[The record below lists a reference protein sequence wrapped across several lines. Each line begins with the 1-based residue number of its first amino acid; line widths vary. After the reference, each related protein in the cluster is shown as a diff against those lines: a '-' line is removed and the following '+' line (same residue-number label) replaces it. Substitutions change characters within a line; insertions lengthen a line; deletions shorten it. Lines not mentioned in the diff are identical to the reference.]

1 MNKSLF
7 NNKYAR
13 LLALSVV
20 IFIAI
25 SFIQDFSSFLDENS
39 DKTVK
44 LGSNPLCDPMTSV
57 CSASIVTNG
66 EFQRLS
72 LSITALNAA
81 QHEYLLTVKASGFDF
96 EGIESLAVLLQEQAN
111 TRAGTDIQTVLLS
124 PDKNN
129 KLVVPEHW
137 VATAR
142 IEAKSKSHADKT
154 EATVWQAT
162 IRLKSTQK
170 EYRAEFRF
178 KTYSGRRNE

>member
-1 MNKSLF
+1 MNQQLL

-25 SFIQDFSSFLDENS
+25 SFIQDFADFLDENS
-39 DKTVK
+39 DNTVK

-72 LSITALNAA
+72 LSITALNAEK
-81 QHEYLLTVKASGFDF
+81 HEYLLTVKASGFDF
-96 EGIESLAVLLQEQAN
+96 EGIESLAVLLQEQGD
-111 TRAGTDIQTVLLS
+111 AGIQTVLLS
-124 PDKNN
+124 PDRND
-129 KLVVPEHW
+129 KLIVPEHW
-137 VATAR
+137 VSTAR
-142 IEAKSKSHADKT
+142 IEAKGKSHADKT
-154 EATVWQAT
+154 EPTVWQAT

-170 EYRAEFRF
+170 EYRAEFMF
-178 KTYSGRRNE
+178 KTN

>member
-25 SFIQDFSSFLDENS
+25 SFIQDFASFLDENS

-44 LGSNPLCDPMTSV
+44 LGSNPLCNPMTSV
-57 CSASIVTNG
+57 CSASIVSNG

-72 LSITALNAA
+72 LAITALNAE
-81 QHEYLLTVKASGFDF
+81 QHEYLLSVKASGFDF
-96 EGIESLAVLLQEQAN
+96 EGIESLAVLLQEQ
-111 TRAGTDIQTVLLS
+111 GDTDDTKTVLLS
-124 PDKNN
+124 PDRND
-129 KLVVPEHW
+129 KLPVPEHW

-142 IEAKSKSHADKT
+142 IAANNRKGSSWI
-154 EATVWQAT
+154 ATV
-162 IRLKSTQK
+162 RLKSTQK
-170 EYRAEFRF
+170 EYRAEFIF
-178 KTYSGRRNE
+178 KTN

>member
-25 SFIQDFSSFLDENS
+25 FFIQDFADFLDENS

-57 CSASIVTNG
+57 CSASIVSNG

-72 LSITALNAA
+72 LSISALNAA

-111 TRAGTDIQTVLLS
+111 TDVQTVLLS
-124 PDKNN
+124 PDKND

-154 EATVWQAT
+154 DPTVWQAT

-170 EYRAEFRF
+170 EYRAEFMF

>member
-25 SFIQDFSSFLDENS
+25 SFIQDFADFLDENS
-39 DKTVK
+39 DNTVK

-72 LSITALNAA
+72 LSISALNAA

-96 EGIESLAVLLQEQAN
+96 EGIESLAVLLQEQGN
-111 TRAGTDIQTVLLS
+111 TDTRTVLLS
-124 PDKNN
+124 PDKED

-142 IEAKSKSHADKT
+142 IAAKNRKT
-154 EATVWQAT
+154 SRWIATV
-162 IRLKSTQK
+162 RLKSTQK
-170 EYRAEFRF
+170 DYQAEFIF
-178 KTYSGRRNE
+178 KTN

>member
-25 SFIQDFSSFLDENS
+25 SFIQDFADFLDENS

-72 LSITALNAA
+72 LFIKVLNAE
-81 QHEYLLTVKASGFDF
+81 QHEYLLSVKASGFDF

-111 TRAGTDIQTVLLS
+111 TDPQIILLS
-124 PDKNN
+124 PDKND

-142 IEAKSKSHADKT
+142 IEEKNRKNT
-154 EATVWQAT
+154 ESTAWQAT

-170 EYRAEFRF
+170 EYRAEFMF
-178 KTYSGRRNE
+178 NTN